1 MMDNIKKCIQRGVK
15 VAFGSDMVSMPL
27 GLSAQEFRLH
37 IMAGQTPM
45 GAIRSATIISAEA
58 LNMQNDVGSIE
69 AGKFADIIAVEG
81 NPLDDVTVLEKVSF
95 VMQGGKVYKHRP
107 SN

>member
-1 MMDNIKKCIQRGVK
+1 
-15 VAFGSDMVSMPL
+15 
-27 GLSAQEFRLH
+27 
-37 IMAGQTPM
+37 M

-58 LNMQNDVGSIE
+58 LNMQNDIGSIE

-95 VMQGGKVYKHRP
+95 VMRGGKVYKHRR